1 MNAVGKSLTE
11 DKFEVGWSLQGE
23 GLSDTL
29 EIGKK
34 LSMQLGI
41 LQWLTCGV
49 AYLNDNE
56 RIRSYILGND
66 PFNTFDKLG
75 TSLQDYFH
83 KLSDG

>member
-11 DKFEVGWSLQGE
+11 DKFEVGGSLQGE

-41 LQWLTCGV
+41 LQWLTWCC
-49 AYLNDNE
+49 LLE
-56 RIRSYILGND
+56 
-66 PFNTFDKLG
+66 
-75 TSLQDYFH
+75 
-83 KLSDG
+83 